1 MITTPCENASKYV
14 LPAIRANIAK
24 MLSKSNY
31 TQKRIANILGV
42 TQPAVSKY
50 LSDRYDGKLKFIVND
65 KVVKQNAEE
74 IYKMILEGKS
84 EEDVRMKILTK
95 TARLLK
101 ENPEMFY

>member
-1 MITTPCENASKYV
+1 MITTPCESASKYV
-14 LPAIRANIAK
+14 LPAIRANVAK

-31 TQKRIANILGV
+31 TQKKIANILGV

-50 LSDRYDGKLKFIVND
+50 LSDKYDGKLKFIVND

-74 IYKMILEGKS
+74 IYKMIIQGMS
-84 EEDVRMKILTK
+84 DEDVRMKILTK

-101 ENPEMFY
+101 EKPGIFY